1 MGLETYK
8 QSFLRNDLTAFKLLE
23 RIIAAVCITIP
34 VFLRIADTG
43 PSGWRSSIS
52 DYVYM
57 DNSQI
62 FGMMLCMASMLF
74 IVNGAVFFKNENKHD
89 LNSNSKWYNIAL
101 GLSLLGVIIFPYK
114 QYGAPHFIFAGLFF
128 LGNAIVTVAAAR
140 HKKNLPVRWSL
151 GVLTVLFL
159 GVFFA
164 NKILKFQWLDWL
176 TLFWAEWLSLTVI
189 GIHFIL
195 EARNL
200 QRPPDIGSRK

>member
-1 MGLETYK
+1 MTFETYK

-34 VFLRIADTG
+34 VFLRLADTG
-43 PSGWRSSIS
+43 ANGWRSSIS

-57 DNSQI
+57 DNSHV

-89 LNSNSKWYNIAL
+89 LNSSSKWYNIAL

-114 QYGAPHFIFAGLFF
+114 EYGVPHFTFAGLFF
-128 LGNAIVTVAAAR
+128 AGNAFVTVAAAR
-140 HKKNLPVRWSL
+140 HKKHLALRWL
-151 GVLTVLFL
+151 MGVFTAIFLVLFFVNDYFKL
-159 GVFFA
+159 H
-164 NKILKFQWLDWL
+164 LQWLSWL
-176 TLFWAEWLSLTVI
+176 SLFWAEWLSLTVI

-195 EARNL
+195 ESGNL
-200 QRPPDIGSRK
+200 QYASDL

>member
-34 VFLRIADTG
+34 VFLRVADTG
-43 PSGWRSSIS
+43 TAGWRSSIS

-57 DNSQI
+57 DNSHV

-74 IVNGAVFFKNENKHD
+74 IVNGAVFFKNENKHN

-101 GLSLLGVIIFPYK
+101 GLSLLCVIIFPYK
-114 QYGAPHFIFAGLFF
+114 EYGFPHFTAAGLFF
-128 LGNAIVTVAAAR
+128 VGNAVITVLAAR
-140 HKKNLPVRWSL
+140 QKKNLPIRWSL
-151 GVLTVLFL
+151 AILTVVFL
-159 GVFFA
+159 GIFFA
-164 NKILKFQWLDWL
+164 NKTLKLEWLNWL
-176 TLFWAEWLSLTVI
+176 SLFWAEWLSLTVI
-189 GIHFIL
+189 AIHFIL

-200 QRPPDIGSRK
+200 QHPPDIKSK